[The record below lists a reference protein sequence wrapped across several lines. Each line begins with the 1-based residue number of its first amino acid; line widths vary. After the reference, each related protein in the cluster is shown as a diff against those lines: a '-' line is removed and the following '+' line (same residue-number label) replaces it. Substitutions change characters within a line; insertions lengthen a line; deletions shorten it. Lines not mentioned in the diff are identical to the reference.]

1 MSSLSSPRP
10 TARRMPR
17 DQRVAVIMQAA
28 RAVLRERGYE
38 QFPTGEVAERCGVSE
53 GTIYK
58 YFATKRDLLIQ
69 VAEVWFEEFLE
80 EPHPSN
86 RHQPIRERLLGV
98 IWTNLSLIRREP
110 SLTRFVLMD
119 LRADPGYRK
128 MRIYDLN
135 RRIAAKV
142 MDVVEDGVKLGELR
156 DIPRKLI
163 RDMIFGSIEH
173 QTWAF
178 LRGEGDFSVDDSAA
192 GITDVIYSGI
202 AVRQETR
209 PPEMGDAVAR
219 LEQVTA
225 ELRAELARL
234 SQPRQA

>member
-1 MSSLSSPRP
+1 
-10 TARRMPR
+10 
-17 DQRVAVIMQAA
+17 
-28 RAVLRERGYE
+28 
-38 QFPTGEVAERCGVSE
+38 
-53 GTIYK
+53 
-58 YFATKRDLLIQ
+58 
-69 VAEVWFEEFLE
+69 
-80 EPHPSN
+80 
-86 RHQPIRERLLGV
+86 V

-142 MDVVEDGVKLGELR
+142 MDVVEEGVKVGELR

-202 AVRQETR
+202 AVQQETR